1 MNNTNNLLLNPD
13 AAAGA
18 GEMEVPATLPV
29 EKPVFYNAK
38 TGQPEVHEVDDNGEA
53 FLQKD
58 GFKLVVSSFTGARKG
73 LGFYWPSFD
82 TLSRAI
88 NMHGEEKV
96 LKALNNESYR
106 SCKKKAS
113 GSIPTFPDD
122 AKQEAAI
129 KKLVETAPIVLTQ
142 EEALAVVPGER
153 ELSANQILSLIRTK
167 QKEGAPGKEIK
178 ALLTSYMQTL
188 ERERSR
194 SGIED
199 DED

>member
-1 MNNTNNLLLNPD
+1 MNNNINKILLNPD
-13 AAAGA
+13 PAEGA
-18 GEMEVPATLPV
+18 TGVATLPV
-29 EKPVFYNAK
+29 EKPVIVNPK
-38 TGQPEVHEVDDNGEA
+38 TGEAEVHELDENGEA
-53 FLQKD
+53 YLQKD
-58 GFKLVVSSFTGARKG
+58 GYKMALSSFTGARKG
-73 LGFYWPSFD
+73 LVFYWPNFES
-82 TLSRAI
+82 LARAI
-88 NMHGEEKV
+88 SMHGEDKV

-113 GSIPTFPDD
+113 GSIPSFEDEK
-122 AKQEAAI
+122 KQEAAI
-129 KKLVETAPIVLTQ
+129 KKLVETAAIVLTQ

-153 ELSANQILSLIRTK
+153 ELSANQILSLIRKK

-178 ALLTSYMQTL
+178 TLLSSYMQTL